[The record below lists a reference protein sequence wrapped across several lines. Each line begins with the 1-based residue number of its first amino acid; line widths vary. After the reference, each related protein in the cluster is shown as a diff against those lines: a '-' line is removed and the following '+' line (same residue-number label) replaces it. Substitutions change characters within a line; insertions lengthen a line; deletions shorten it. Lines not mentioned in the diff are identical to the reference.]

1 MKYLSGRKKTVIK
14 PKFSRVQAILLS
26 FYSPKLYVDVM
37 RNWRGLGAT
46 YLLVMITVLTL
57 PHCINSHI
65 QRHQDLEQVLIT
77 PLKKLPPFSI
87 YNGKAVF
94 YGPQPFLVKNDF
106 GEVIGVIDTTDTV
119 SKLPDIRYPKAGL
132 LVTKHMMQFNYQMLD
147 VFTQADVSKQHTIQL
162 PFASD
167 LFKAK
172 GRQSIVGE
180 DLIKVLMLNWM
191 KWAALFVVFVS
202 SILFYCITYF
212 VFLFSFTIFGQ
223 FIASFVFKCKLTFK
237 ETMRL
242 LCVSVTPQAV
252 VFFSALTFDQMFV
265 QMKYVSL
272 VVYAIYFSLAV
283 LACRNDR
290 KALAL
295 T

>member
-65 QRHQDLEQVLIT
+65 QRYQELQQVLIT

-87 YNGKAVF
+87 YNGRAVF
-94 YGPQPFLVKNDF
+94 YGTQPFLVENDF

-119 SKLPDIRYPKAGL
+119 SKLPDIRYPKASV
-132 LVTKHMMQFNYQMLD
+132 LVTEYGMQFNYQMLD
-147 VFTQADVSKQHTIQL
+147 VFAQSNISKQRTIHL
-162 PFASD
+162 PFASEP
-167 LFKAK
+167 FKAE
-172 GRQSIVGE
+172 GRQSVVGE
-180 DLIKVLMLNWM
+180 HLIKVLMLNSM
-191 KWAALFVVFVS
+191 KWMALFVVFVS

-212 VFLFSFTIFGQ
+212 IFLFSFTMFGQ
-223 FIASFVFKCKLTFK
+223 FIASFVFKCKLTFR

-252 VFFSALTFDQMFV
+252 IFFSALTFDQTFV

-272 VVYAIYFSLAV
+272 IVYAIYFSLAV

-290 KALAL
+290 KSLAL